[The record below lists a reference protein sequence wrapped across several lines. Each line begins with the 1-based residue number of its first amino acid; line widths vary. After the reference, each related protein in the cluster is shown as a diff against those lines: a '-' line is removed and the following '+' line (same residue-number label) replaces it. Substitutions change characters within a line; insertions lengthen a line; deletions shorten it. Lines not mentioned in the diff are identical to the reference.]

1 MQLLDRIGNDYGPD
15 ARALVERGLELAT
28 RGQRTADAMAT
39 ALETAEV
46 IERLHLDPPTI
57 AAGTV
62 LAAFGSGAITPPE
75 LVAALGPEVAALCE
89 GVGRLD
95 LIHWDRLEEEA
106 SENLRKMFLALA
118 SDIRVVLLALA
129 DRVRIMRR
137 LDALPA
143 NEAQRRAHET
153 QEVYAPLANRLGIWQ
168 LKWELEDLAFRHL
181 APEVYRDIKRWLAEK
196 RAARTRAIEDVIALV
211 QRKLDEAA
219 IEAEVVGRPKHIYSI
234 YKKMQRKQIEFEHIY
249 DVSAVRIIVAELEDC
264 YAALGL
270 VHGEWTPIPGE
281 FDDYIAKPK
290 ENFYRS
296 LHTAVIGPGGGPLEI
311 QIRTQQMHDYNEFG
325 VAAHWRYKEA
335 KKADRRFDEKIDW
348 LRQLMRWQKD
358 VTDGSEMGDPRDL
371 AESLKT
377 DIFQDQVFVFTPTGE
392 IIDLPLG
399 STPIDFAYRIHTEVG
414 HRCRGAKVRGQIVP
428 LDYRLQ
434 TGDAVEIITAKS
446 GVPSRDWLNPHQ
458 AYTQTSGA
466 RQKIRQ
472 FFRQQKRET
481 SIAQGRDLVER
492 ELKRVGLDAARL
504 DALTTAYPQYATL
517 DDVLAAL
524 GFGDISVQSVAARL
538 LELERKDQEIEP
550 PVPSTKPVT
559 KERATSVSIAGVDDV
574 MSHPARCCSPV
585 PGDAVVGFITR
596 GRGVAIHRRD
606 CPNARHPQEPE
617 RWMPLT
623 WGPDPGHVYPV
634 DIQIVAYD
642 RKGLLRDIADA
653 VSAEGINMLST
664 SARSDGRE
672 DTAVIDA
679 TLQIR
684 QSEQIVRILGRLER
698 LPDVLWA
705 RRVSG

>member
-1 MQLLDRIGNDYGPD
+1 
-15 ARALVERGLELAT
+15 
-28 RGQRTADAMAT
+28 
-39 ALETAEV
+39 
-46 IERLHLDPPTI
+46 
-57 AAGTV
+57 
-62 LAAFGSGAITPPE
+62 
-75 LVAALGPEVAALCE
+75 
-89 GVGRLD
+89 
-95 LIHWDRLEEEA
+95 
-106 SENLRKMFLALA
+106 
-118 SDIRVVLLALA
+118 
-129 DRVRIMRR
+129 
-137 LDALPA
+137 
-143 NEAQRRAHET
+143 
-153 QEVYAPLANRLGIWQ
+153 
-168 LKWELEDLAFRHL
+168 
-181 APEVYRDIKRWLAEK
+181 
-196 RAARTRAIEDVIALV
+196 
-211 QRKLDEAA
+211 
-219 IEAEVVGRPKHIYSI
+219 
-234 YKKMQRKQIEFEHIY
+234 
-249 DVSAVRIIVAELEDC
+249 
-264 YAALGL
+264 
-270 VHGEWTPIPGE
+270 
-281 FDDYIAKPK
+281 
-290 ENFYRS
+290 
-296 LHTAVIGPGGGPLEI
+296 
-311 QIRTQQMHDYNEFG
+311 
-325 VAAHWRYKEA
+325 
-335 KKADRRFDEKIDW
+335 
-348 LRQLMRWQKD
+348 
-358 VTDGSEMGDPRDL
+358 
-371 AESLKT
+371 
-377 DIFQDQVFVFTPTGE
+377 
-392 IIDLPLG
+392 
-399 STPIDFAYRIHTEVG
+399 
-414 HRCRGAKVRGQIVP
+414 
-428 LDYRLQ
+428 
-434 TGDAVEIITAKS
+434 
-446 GVPSRDWLNPHQ
+446 VPSRDWLNPHQ